1 MLAATATPTR
11 DRNMAKGVRIA
22 LLVVGGIV
30 AIGGALALRDMS
42 PREPAAPLTA
52 TRPAVPFRSFMAQ
65 VIETSKIADPLE
77 RCLRM
82 PDPPGAHW
90 HAEGVAAYCRV
101 RYQSEITP
109 ARFHELIADS
119 NGAELDRIMAEYQQA
134 ESERKSSAEGLLDGA
149 FYRMGA
155 AVFDPGT
162 RSALDA
168 WKKQRPESAY
178 AVAASALQ
186 YTSAAWAARGE
197 EAARDT
203 PDERWAAMYKQ
214 AALARTELDRA
225 AKMQPLVSLIFADMY
240 RLGILTG
247 DREYAASAL
256 ARGLAMNPGDLSLR
270 LIQSS
275 LSGSNWGGSPQ
286 LLLSQ
291 ASEAAAIAPGHPL
304 LWVVVGKA
312 RIMAATDSSLAEP
325 LTKHFLA
332 AASEVAAPVNLGEL
346 AYEANRQGVLTEALI
361 LAVEAWRFDDGQP
374 NALYVI
380 GAASPPTNYSDWARN
395 VLKTAAREHPDS
407 LRVLRVAGL
416 GLLNL
421 EPAEG
426 ERLLSNAVDRDPTDG
441 STRAQLGFFYL
452 NYARRYDKVMAM
464 ADALIRIDDDNPDG
478 YALRA
483 YAQVETND
491 PARYASIR
499 LFLDRFGQRDGGQ
512 AAADNLRSYLAEHPE
527 PLKH

>member
-1 MLAATATPTR
+1 
-11 DRNMAKGVRIA
+11 MAKGVRIA

-30 AIGGALALRDMS
+30 TISGALALRDMS

-52 TRPAVPFRSFMAQ
+52 SRPAVPFRSFMSQ

-82 PDPPGAHW
+82 PDPPGSHW
-90 HAEGVAAYCRV
+90 HAEGVAAFCRY
-101 RYQSEITP
+101 RYQSELTP
-109 ARFHELIADS
+109 ARFRELIADGKS
-119 NGAELDRIMAEYQQA
+119 AEVDRILATFQRAQSENTSA
-134 ESERKSSAEGLLDGA
+134 ESSLDGA
-149 FYRMGA
+149 MYRMGA
-155 AVFDPGT
+155 AVFDPAT
-162 RSALDA
+162 RTALDA

-186 YTSAAWAARGE
+186 YTSAASAARGE

-214 AALARTELDRA
+214 AALARAELERA
-225 AKMQPLVSLIFADMY
+225 AKMQPTVPVVFADMF

-247 DREYAASAL
+247 DRDYAAASL
-256 ARGLAMNPGDLSLR
+256 AHGLAINPGDLSLR

-275 LSGSNWGGSPQ
+275 LSGSNWGGSPE

-291 ASEAAAIAPGHPL
+291 ASETAAIAPSHPL

-312 RIMAATDSSLAEP
+312 RIMAATDSSRPEP
-325 LTKHFLA
+325 LKRQFLA
-332 AASEVAAPVNLGEL
+332 AADEVAAPVDLGNL
-346 AYEANRQGVLTEALI
+346 AYEANRQGALTEALI

-380 GAASPPTNYSDWARN
+380 GAASPRARYSDWARA
-395 VLKTAAREHPDS
+395 VLGTAAREHADS
-407 LRVLRVAGL
+407 LRVLRIAGR
-416 GLLNL
+416 GLLSL

-426 ERLLSNAVDRDPTDG
+426 ERILSQAADRDPADG
-441 STRAQLGFFYL
+441 SARAELGFYYL
-452 NYARRYDKVMAM
+452 NYARRYDRALAM
-464 ADALIRIDDDNPDG
+464 ADELIRLDDDNPDG

-499 LFLDRFGQRDGGQ
+499 VFLDRFGQRDGGQ
-512 AAADNLRSYLAEHPE
+512 SAADNFRSYLAEHPE